1 MEFGRSEKERQFFV
15 ENIRKNSRKSL
26 NLKIIAAIGIPRLRL
41 GMTILEAA

>member
-1 MEFGRSEKERQFFV
+1 MEFGRSEEGRRFFV

-26 NLKIIAAIGIPRLRL
+26 NLKIIAIGIPRLRL